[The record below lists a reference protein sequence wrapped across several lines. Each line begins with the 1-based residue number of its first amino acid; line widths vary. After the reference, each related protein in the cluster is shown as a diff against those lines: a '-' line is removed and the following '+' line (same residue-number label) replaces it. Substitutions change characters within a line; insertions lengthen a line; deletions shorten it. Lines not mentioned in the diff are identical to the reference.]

1 MLNRSDE
8 TCTGYVSANGANNG
22 RGKGRAKRT
31 LKPSPPLGLNR
42 SFAKARGYSLAV
54 IQKSLKRHAFVNDL
68 AAVVCDTV
76 SHEFCDS
83 TITPNTG
90 LAYRLRDL
98 RCFDAGG
105 ICRPPSCLLVYWANV
120 SNDYCRD
127 SSYAHQSSNTALAR
141 SASTATASRYALD
154 NIV

>member
-1 MLNRSDE
+1 MLNRSGE
-8 TCTGYVSANGANNG
+8 SCTGYFSANGANNG

-31 LKPSPPLGLNR
+31 LKPAPTLGLKR
-42 SFAKARGYSLAV
+42 SFPKARGYSLAV
-54 IQKSLKRHAFVNDL
+54 IQKSLERHAFVNDL

-83 TITPNTG
+83 PITPNTG
-90 LAYRLRDL
+90 LASRLRDL

-105 ICRPPSCLLVYWANV
+105 NRPPPCLLASWANV

-127 SSYAHQSSNTALAR
+127 SSYANQTCSGKRAGHHAERQNQ
-141 SASTATASRYALD
+141 TATETA
-154 NIV
+154 